1 VAHWRK
7 TVNIKAVLNDGTLT
21 EGEQAQAVVKL
32 LSAHAEFREH
42 DDGLTLEELQD
53 AADAVAIEGWER
65 FDRVLFE
72 VYNVAD
78 AERIFTGL

>member
-21 EGEQAQAVVKL
+21 EGERARGVVKM
-32 LSAHAEFREH
+32 LSAHEEFREH
-42 DDGLTLEELQD
+42 DDGLTLKELQD
-53 AADAVAIEGWER
+53 AAEVVVVEGWAW

-72 VYNVAD
+72 MYNVAD
-78 AERIFTGL
+78 AERICMGL